1 MVSVTSAF
9 LTALLLLPF
18 FVARATGDVAIP
30 TEQRSADERALF
42 LQAGLKVI
50 HDHPWLG
57 VGAGAF
63 VESLARW
70 SDWHNRLEPVH
81 NIFLLVTAET
91 GVGGAL
97 ALLGLGG
104 AILWRLWRRR
114 QVASLPELMGGLA
127 LLGALTVGLFDHFWW
142 TLPPARTL
150 FVIALGWWAGAE

>member
-1 MVSVTSAF
+1 SRAAWLGAGVMLLGGILLRPRAAAGRSFRLLLVVSVTSAF

-81 NIFLLVTAET
+81 NIFLLVT
-91 GVGGAL
+91 
-97 ALLGLGG
+97 
-104 AILWRLWRRR
+104 
-114 QVASLPELMGGLA
+114 
-127 LLGALTVGLFDHFWW
+127 
-142 TLPPARTL
+142 
-150 FVIALGWWAGAE
+150 